1 MKRIWKKIIELKEKL
16 RYEIE
21 DAGGIK
27 MFLTLL
33 LISLIAIP
41 FILLYF
47 YVLKPLY
54 NFIRMLFEAKKLGLK
69 TSFRKQ
75 FYPEEYEQEQMDIE
89 REQERELEKPLLPAG
104 RLKEFR
110 DKKEWPDAYVVDE
123 VAIYGAAG
131 RTLIYVDES
140 VEEFD
145 VPEGVE
151 NIYHRCF
158 ACCSKLK
165 RIKLPQSLKRI
176 GKRAFLDCVALKEI
190 VVPESVYII
199 DQEMFLNC
207 TSLEHVVLPSQIT
220 EIPCRMFCNC
230 RSLRVIQ
237 LPESI
242 KTIETEAFRRCYGL
256 EHIKPNERLEIIKE
270 KAFEDCRSLK
280 EFIMPESVKMFTIGM
295 FNGCHSLEH
304 IHFSSQINDFGGSCC
319 EECWNLNRI
328 SMPPIS
334 EEFKRR
340 INDWWAERADK
351 VDISKSE
358 CPYPPS
364 VFWTYEDALYFG
376 VPRLTTV
383 CLVFCFSKATEFTI
397 PSFVTNIKRAA
408 FSSCKN
414 LCTLRLS
421 PYITPS
427 CNPWDHD
434 NITYGFICE
443 NWPQVENVVFE
454 ETLKNTTKVFGLSA

>member
-1 MKRIWKKIIELKEKL
+1 MKIFDRLLELKEFLKD
-16 RYEIE
+16 EIE
-21 DAGGIK
+21 DSGG
-27 MFLTLL
+27 MGVFLIVVVITLL
-33 LISLIAIP
+33 LWPL
-41 FILLYF
+41 ILLYF
-47 YVLKPLY
+47 FVIKPLY
-54 NFIRMLFEAKKLGLK
+54 KGIRMLLDAPKIGLK
-69 TSFRKQ
+69 ESYRKQ
-75 FYPEEYEQEQMDIE
+75 FSKQYKEEHEKKKLEAEKAKDEPLIPDGRIKQF
-89 REQERELEKPLLPAG
+89 REQEI
-104 RLKEFR
+104 
-110 DKKEWPDAYVVDE
+110 WPDAYVVDG
-123 VAIYGAAG
+123 VAVYVEEG
-131 RTLIYVDES
+131 RTLLYVDEK

-158 ACCSKLK
+158 ACCSQLR
-165 RIKLPQSLKRI
+165 RIGLPTTLKRI
-176 GKRAFLDCVALKEI
+176 GKRAFYDCVSLKEM
-190 VVPESVYII
+190 VVPESVYFI
-199 DQEMFLNC
+199 DQEMFMNC
-207 TSLEHVVLPSQIT
+207 TALEHVVLPSQIT
-220 EIPCRMFCNC
+220 EILCRMFCNC

-280 EFIMPESVKMFTIGM
+280 EFIMPESVKKFTIGM

-319 EECWNLNRI
+319 QECWNINRI

-340 INDWWAERADK
+340 INDWWAERTDK

-364 VFWTYEDALYFG
+364 LFWTYEDALYFG

-443 NWPQVENVVFE
+443 NWPQVENVIFE